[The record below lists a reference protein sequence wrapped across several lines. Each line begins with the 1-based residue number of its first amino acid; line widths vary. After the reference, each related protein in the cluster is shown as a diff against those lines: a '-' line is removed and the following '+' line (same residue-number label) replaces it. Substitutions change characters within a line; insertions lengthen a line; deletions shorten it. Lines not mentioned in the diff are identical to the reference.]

1 MTVCGGFAICGVRI
15 VKKIATSF
23 LLVAALTTSALA
35 STTDTFSSSGI
46 SGYATGGRAGWFI
59 DDGRLAHTY
68 TSNMGTVEMVR
79 HADIPH
85 AEADLTLSSGRSN
98 AGLTVLWKDHSNHL
112 WAKLEISPGNPGG
125 LMTIG
130 RERGGN
136 GTSLLAV
143 SRGGLK
149 AGETYHVTLA
159 VEDGVARFTVIGAS
173 VPFSHTISYR
183 LSGQDLAAFGSG
195 DYAGVR
201 AKYLFDED
209 DGGSRW
215 DNLTV

>member
-1 MTVCGGFAICGVRI
+1 MKRIAASFVLVGVL
-15 VKKIATSF
+15 S
-23 LLVAALTTSALA
+23 TSAMA
-35 STTDTFSSSGI
+35 GTTDTFSSSGL
-46 SGYATGGRAGWFI
+46 SGYVTGGRAGWFI

-68 TSNMGTVEMVR
+68 SSNMGTVEMVR
-79 HADIPH
+79 RADIPH

-98 AGLTVLWKDHSNHL
+98 AGLTVLWKDRNNHL
-112 WAKLEISPGNPGG
+112 WAKLEISPGNPAG

-149 AGETYHVTLA
+149 AGETYHVSLA
-159 VEDGVARFTVIGAS
+159 VEDGVARFTATGTS
-173 VPFSHTISYR
+173 VSFFNTITYR
-183 LSGQDLAAFGSG
+183 LSPQDVAAFGSG
-195 DYAGVR
+195 EYAGVR